1 MAEGL
6 GDIASLLGHSMSQA
20 AQRGEE
26 QDRKSR
32 KKAMKDQLLMSL
44 AAPIVTGLGKGVVD
58 FAGDVVLGSDSKDF
72 FSTREGRTMTK
83 RLNDTAKASKSISDQ
98 ITQLRKVGVAAGGTG
113 DIYEGVYQSNRNA
126 IIDKKT
132 REFGTVEGSAAQ
144 IEAAMVSIDSEL
156 REQSNRE
163 ADELL
168 DFQRQLSFGSDLS
181 NQELLARYKAS
192 PIGKGRGRKFAGKI
206 ASFFTGKDYQK
217 DVVEVA
223 ADGLITGGDLEI
235 QNSEWFKMFK
245 SGGFQKE
252 LADKLRAAQDI
263 RGNLFDEQDQ
273 QNVLAQLTAE
283 NQELFSQLNLS
294 KEIDTEELQNKT
306 IIQIAQRKH
315 PRIAESV
322 AKTKKIYGKDF
333 SSQNLM
339 TVISSEYKTIDADE
353 VESYVSRYIATN
365 SDKADKVKQAFSSK
379 ITGSNDP
386 FSSASPQDQEAA
398 LEATDLFITQITGSF
413 NFSMRNKIENIRN
426 TSNMDDFEKFQRI
439 SELQTSG
446 GVQLLANEFIN
457 TYIDGLPIIPVGKG
471 AMRGGSLNKL
481 LEASLNGAP
490 TTLRNSVSPELQ
502 EELDAVID
510 RAFGDVDSN
519 VQREKQ
525 ATSEGLNRRRD
536 RTERSGGDVYTVDP
550 KFLNQVENSITSIM
564 NDSTL
569 SKQERKEKAL
579 TRLTIVTDSVEANF
593 NSLGF
598 SKIDPSY
605 EADRNKLLE
614 IINGS
619 STVVPSSQVSR
630 TNFDRTSAF

>member
-1 MAEGL
+1 MADGL

-83 RLNDTAKASKSISDQ
+83 RLNDTGKASKSIADQ
-98 ITQLRKVGVAAGGTG
+98 ITQLRKVGVASGGTG
-113 DIYEGVYQSNRNA
+113 DLHEGVYQSNRNA
-126 IIDKKT
+126 IIDKKK
-132 REFGTVEGSAAQ
+132 REFGTIAGADTQ
-144 IEAAMVSIDSEL
+144 IESAMVSIDAEL
-156 REQSNRE
+156 REQSNKE

-192 PIGKGRGRKFAGKI
+192 PIGKGKARKFAGKV

-245 SGGFQKE
+245 SEGFQKE

-273 QNVLAQLTAE
+273 QNVLAQLNAE
-283 NQELFSQLNLS
+283 NQGVFARLEEQ
-294 KEIDTEELQNKT
+294 KQADTDDLQARALIRAASRTNPM
-306 IIQIAQRKH
+306 ASEVE
-315 PRIAESV
+315 AEV
-322 AKTKKIYGKDF
+322 IKNYGKQY
-333 SSQNLM
+333 SAQNYMSVLTSQ
-339 TVISSEYKTIDADE
+339 YKTIAPDE
-353 VESYVSRYIATN
+353 LDGFVQRYSSTETDSFETVKTAMIA
-365 SDKADKVKQAFSSK
+365 KL
-379 ITGSNDP
+379 TGSSEP
-386 FSSASPQDQEAA
+386 FTSASTTDQEAA
-398 LEATDLFITQITGSF
+398 LEATDAFFKQSAGAF
-413 NFSMRNKIENIRN
+413 NFAVINKIEELKNSAN
-426 TSNMDDFEKFQRI
+426 ADDMQKYLQFT
-439 SELQTSG
+439 ELHTSG
-446 GVQLLANEFIN
+446 GMQRLGNQYLTTLVN
-457 TYIDGLPIIPVGKG
+457 GLPIVPVGEG
-471 AMRGGSLNKL
+471 AMKGGSINKFI
-481 LEASLNGAP
+481 ETTLNGAP
-490 TTLRNSVSPELQ
+490 DTLQNRISPELQ
-502 EELDAVID
+502 KELDAIID
-510 RAFGDVDSN
+510 RGFGDTASI
-519 VQREKQ
+519 VQREEE
-525 ATSEGLNRRRD
+525 ATTSGLNLSRARSE
-536 RTERSGGDVYTVDP
+536 TSSGGVYVVSP
-550 KFLNQVENSITSIM
+550 QFLNQVESSIASIM

-569 SKQERKEKAL
+569 SKEERKEKAL
-579 TRLTIVTDSVEANF
+579 TRLALVDNSVEAKS

-598 SKIDPSY
+598 SKIDPNY
-605 EADRNKLLE
+605 EADRNKLLKL
-614 IINGS
+614 INGS

-630 TNFDRTSAF
+630 TNFNRTSAF

>member
-83 RLNDTAKASKSISDQ
+83 RLNDTGKASKSIADQ
-98 ITQLRKVGVAAGGTG
+98 ITQLRKVGVASGGTG
-113 DIYEGVYQSNRNA
+113 DLHEGVYQSNRNA
-126 IIDKKT
+126 IIDKKK
-132 REFGTVEGSAAQ
+132 REFGTIEGADTQ
-144 IEAAMVSIDSEL
+144 IESAMVSIDVEL
-156 REQSNRE
+156 REQSNKE

-192 PIGKGRGRKFAGKI
+192 PIGKGKARKFAGKV

-283 NQELFSQLNLS
+283 NQDVFALL
-294 KEIDTEELQNKT
+294 EEEKQADSDDRQARASIRKASRTSPMASEVEAEVIKT
-306 IIQIAQRKH
+306 
-315 PRIAESV
+315 
-322 AKTKKIYGKDF
+322 YGKQYTPQNF
-333 SSQNLM
+333 MSVLTSQ
-339 TVISSEYKTIDADE
+339 YKTIAPDE
-353 VESYVSRYIATN
+353 LDGFVQRYASRETAAFDT
-365 SDKADKVKQAFSSK
+365 VKTAMVAK
-379 ITGSNDP
+379 LTGSSDP
-386 FSSASPQDQEAA
+386 FTSASTTDQEAA
-398 LEATDLFITQITGSF
+398 LEATDAFFKQSAGAF
-413 NFSMRNKIENIRN
+413 NFAVANKIEELKNS
-426 TSNMDDFEKFQRI
+426 SNADDMQKYLQFT
-439 SELQTSG
+439 ELHTSG
-446 GVQLLANEFIN
+446 GMQRLGNQYLTTLVN
-457 TYIDGLPIIPVGKG
+457 GLPIVPVGEG
-471 AMRGGSLNKL
+471 AMRGGSINQFIETTL
-481 LEASLNGAP
+481 SGAP
-490 TTLRNSVSPELQ
+490 DTLQNRISPELQ
-502 EELDAVID
+502 KELDAIID
-510 RAFGDVDSN
+510 TGFGDTASIVK
-519 VQREKQ
+519 REKE
-525 ATSEGLNRRRD
+525 ATNSGLNLSRARSE
-536 RTERSGGDVYTVDP
+536 TSSGGVYTVDP
-550 KFLNQVENSITSIM
+550 AAIKAAEASVKEIM

-569 SKQERKEKAL
+569 SASQRKEEAQTELQDLRIIMERTAKSRGHTSL
-579 TRLTIVTDSVEANF
+579 DS
-593 NSLGF
+593 GF
-598 SKIDPSY
+598 LNDY
-605 EADRNKLLE
+605 EKLLKLL
-614 IINGS
+614 N
-619 STVVPSSQVSR
+619 PSLELNKR
-630 TNFDRTSAF
+630 TQFDLKTSL

>member
-83 RLNDTAKASKSISDQ
+83 RLNDTGKASKSISDQ

-113 DIYEGVYQSNRNA
+113 DLYEGVYQSNYNT
-126 IIDKKT
+126 ILSKT
-132 REFGTVEGSAAQ
+132 KSKYANVAGSEAQ
-144 IEAAMVSIDSEL
+144 IEAAMVSIDSDL
-156 REQSNRE
+156 REQSNKE

-192 PIGKGRGRKFAGKI
+192 VIGRGRGRKFAGKV

-252 LADKLRAAQDI
+252 LADKLREAQDI

-273 QNVLAQLTAE
+273 QNVVSQLNAN
-283 NQELFSQLNLS
+283 NQELFAQLDIS
-294 KEIDTEELQNKT
+294 KEIDTEELT
-306 IIQIAQRKH
+306 IIQIAQRNSA
-315 PRIAESV
+315 RIAESV
-322 AKTKKIYGKDF
+322 AKTEKIYGKNF

-339 TVISSEYKTIDADE
+339 TVISSDYKTIDVDE

-413 NFSMRNKIENIRN
+413 NFSMANKIENIRN
-426 TSNMDDFEKFQRI
+426 TASMDDFEKFQRI

-471 AMRGGSLNKL
+471 AMKGGSLNKL
-481 LEASLNGAP
+481 LEASINGAP

-525 ATSEGLNRRRD
+525 ATSEGLNRQRD
-536 RTERSGGDVYTVDP
+536 RAERSSGDVYTVDP

-579 TRLTIVTDSVEANF
+579 TRLTIVTDRVEANF

-605 EADRNKLLE
+605 EADRNKLLK